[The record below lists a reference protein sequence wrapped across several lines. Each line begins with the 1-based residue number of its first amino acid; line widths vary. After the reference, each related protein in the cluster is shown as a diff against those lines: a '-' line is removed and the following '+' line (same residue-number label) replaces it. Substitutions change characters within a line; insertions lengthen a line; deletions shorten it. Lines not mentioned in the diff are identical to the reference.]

1 MKAIIL
7 NFKGNHKAEYD
18 EIKLAEDSCN
28 GDTDPLLHFQ
38 IIANRGVAYVIAGE
52 FELADD
58 CYKKA
63 IAFAEESDLKDSDLW
78 LNIYYNYV
86 FNLTR
91 LNPNISLQK
100 CLDVLED
107 VKKHIDTNVHEE
119 NLHDSVG

>member
-7 NFKGNHKAEYD
+7 NFKGKHKAEYD
-18 EIKLAEDSCN
+18 EMKLAEDSCN

-38 IIANRGVAYVIAGE
+38 IIANRGVAYVIAGQ
-52 FELADD
+52 FALADD
-58 CYKKA
+58 YYKKA
-63 IAFAEESDLKDSDLW
+63 IAFAKTADLKDPDLW

-91 LNPNISLQK
+91 LKPDITLQK

-107 VKKHIDTNVHEE
+107 VKQHIDIE
-119 NLHDSVG
+119 DPKQYRS